1 MSRRPVGGLEDHFEL
16 LLAQF
21 TPVEV
26 LGGDGPARLDDVE
39 RRLNFVDGS
48 AAPPAAIDVVVPAS
62 FQEQEDQ
69 TEAKNEAGNEP
80 RNLGTEIRPE
90 HLGEH
95 LESLQPRR
103 RYELRQRTFW
113 NIRLTRTMYLSLSVV
128 RLS

>member
-39 RRLNFVDGS
+39 SRLNFVDGS
-48 AAPPAAIDVVVPAS
+48 AAAAAAAVDVVIATS

-80 RNLGTEIRPE
+80 RNLGAKIRP
-90 HLGEH
+90 EH
-95 LESLQPRR
+95 LESLQAK
-103 RYELRQRTFW
+103 
-113 NIRLTRTMYLSLSVV
+113 MAK
-128 RLS
+128 

>member
-1 MSRRPVGGLEDHFEL
+1 MSRRPVGGLEYHFEL

-21 TPVEV
+21 TAVEV
-26 LGGDGPARLDDVE
+26 LRGDGPARLDDVE

-48 AAPPAAIDVVVPAS
+48 AAPAAAAVDVVVAAS
-62 FQEQEDQ
+62 LQEQEDQ

-103 RYELRQRTFW
+103 RYELRQRTF
-113 NIRLTRTMYLSLSVV
+113 
-128 RLS
+128 